1 MPQKQ
6 NQIDRSA
13 NNQAIQMTPID
24 IGKITALFAKADK
37 PENELEVCIVLKALK
52 DRLCYHKSAY
62 TRR

>member
-1 MPQKQ
+1 
-6 NQIDRSA
+6 
-13 NNQAIQMTPID
+13 MTPID

>member
-1 MPQKQ
+1 
-6 NQIDRSA
+6 
-13 NNQAIQMTPID
+13 MTPID

-62 TRR
+62 TRREVVVSYQRNDLCALK

>member
-1 MPQKQ
+1 
-6 NQIDRSA
+6 
-13 NNQAIQMTPID
+13 MTPID

-62 TRR
+62 TVGKWLSPTRETIYVL